1 MISNNFTLKDGKK
14 LRCGYTTGSCAAAAA
29 KAAAC
34 MLLSQKTVS
43 MVRIETPSGTILE
56 LEPEDIMFQSD
67 AVQCAVRKDAGDDPD
82 IINGILVYA
91 AVRKTNTGFAIHGG
105 EGVGQVTKPGLA
117 CAVGEAAI
125 NPVPRRMIAAALQE
139 AAVQNGYTGG
149 LSVIIFIP
157 EGKMLAAKTFNPRL
171 GIVGGLSVLGTS
183 GIVKPMS
190 EQALI
195 DTIHIEMNSRKAAGE
210 THLLAFFGNYGV
222 DFSRDILHIDVSQC
236 ITCSNFVGE
245 MLDYAVYCGFEDVL
259 LIGHMGK
266 LVKMAQG
273 IMNTHSRCADGRTTF
288 LSMAAMLAGA
298 SRTTGQAIYDSLTT
312 DEAVKILQAAAVLEP
327 VIAQVT
333 DKIEFYMEHRVLNT
347 LRVGAVLFS
356 NTYGVLG
363 YTSQARELLTL
374 HEKKERDI

>member
-1 MISNNFTLKDGKK
+1 
-14 LRCGYTTGSCAAAAA
+14 
-29 KAAAC
+29 

-82 IINGILVYA
+82 ITNGILVYA

-157 EGKMLAAKTFNPRL
+157 EGKMLAAKTFNSRL

-222 DFSRDILHIDVSQC
+222 DFSRDILHIDVSQR